1 MYTGK
6 TEQPCCLC
14 DDPDAPV
21 RVDLPPRAIPELKHG
36 DPIAWQDVVG
46 EVSVHF
52 CESDWTVVRDLVL
65 DVGMSPLPR
74 CNAARASF
82 DLREDFEAL
91 LDRTRDEPD
100 QSGVE
105 SRLLER
111 SERVLAEYGEDSL
124 HSERDLVEAKIV
136 RWVLEPDGIAPDGT

>member
-1 MYTGK
+1 
-6 TEQPCCLC
+6 
-14 DDPDAPV
+14 
-21 RVDLPPRAIPELKHG
+21 
-36 DPIAWQDVVG
+36 
-46 EVSVHF
+46 
-52 CESDWTVVRDLVL
+52 
-65 DVGMSPLPR
+65 MSPLPR

-111 SERVLAEYGEDSL
+111 SERVVAEYGRDSL

-136 RWVLEPDGIAPDGT
+136 RWVLEADGGAPEGA